1 MPVVFKFSTTYASY
15 FPEVSI
21 VSPQRRA
28 ACFVKKDYRHTT
40 SVTGLLNKLGWLPLF
55 EHRKHSRLMVFYKA
69 LNNLSAISLDHLSVS
84 SWHTRASNHPMKT
97 NLCHCQFVLM
107 FSNIHFFL
115 GPLLIGTPF
124 PWRFVFC
131 SWLSLSMGLGW
142 TRHPPNCC
150 WPSWHS
156 GGNGWAAPIAGYFT
170 EEPIL
175 TAYSARL
182 TYYTLSSNLWKGRFS
197 MQVSDS
203 FCDCHRVLHL
213 R

>member
-1 MPVVFKFSTTYASY
+1 VHENLLVLPIYILPAFKCVSTVSHNNPIGKLFQASTILLVKY
-15 FPEVSI
+15 NLRKSHLK
-21 VSPQRRA
+21 RA
-28 ACFVKKDYRHTT
+28 LKILR
-40 SVTGLLNKLGWLPLF
+40 SL
-55 EHRKHSRLMVFYKA
+55 HRVA
-69 LNNLSAISLDHLSVS
+69 
-84 SWHTRASNHPMKT
+84 

-182 TYYTLSSNLWKGRFS
+182 TYYTLSSDLWKRRFS